1 MKGSAFKSW
10 QKSDKVIKDAP
21 VLHLL
26 AYASGGLRRL
36 YHLIKTDLVPDLPEY
51 GANTTDEGQFDPKGE
66 CVIGLRY
73 RVKEILDAAGQTA
86 VVVLAEDLYNRDSD
100 VVIKILHANFYP
112 FGAQESSILQRLAR
126 ADPLNHSHT
135 LRMITSLT
143 HDDHYCLVFEPL
155 VPCPLT
161 EVFSDIPRSQ
171 VLADIRVVGLRL
183 LAALGFLRQQN
194 LIHTDLKPDNILFK
208 RARDLDSVH
217 IVDFGNAL
225 NYVHSEVSLYYKD
238 FRLQTPLYRAP
249 EVMFGLPF
257 GPEIDVWSLGCILG
271 ELYLGRPIF
280 MGSSQQEILTQ
291 IVKVL
296 GPFPASAFRAGKYFE
311 TYKEFTSEENH
322 TNSTLAMMDH
332 LHCGDVM
339 FANLITGLLTY
350 KPEERLTASA
360 AAKHPF
366 FASHLPLSFLVAP
379 GENTIPAQ
387 GLDSSI
393 YPYSP
398 AVAYSTKK
406 RQLSPLELL
415 RLGTVELPPFDHKS
429 TVVKPLPNRRI
440 GGFKHDDG
448 YGNNSI
454 SNSIDEDNEKKQIGG
469 NDLSV
474 VRNMAHGIESGKFSD
489 SVKKQMSKLLDAIK
503 QEQDL
508 VEDDFNRRDDSGR
521 GARIETHGKGVV
533 RPCPKYGEV
542 SFIEVEKSTR
552 DDTNMLKDFRHENI
566 SKKES
571 HYETK
576 GARQMGYDDDD
587 PGKNI
592 PIRNYQKTAFVS
604 PMRNDSPCERNLQL
618 GRNNTGFNAKNLVH
632 VSGQDERILH
642 HPTHNL
648 TAGRKSSTCVKEI
661 HPARKRRAS
670 EVFLNQN
677 SDEEYVD
684 LLSPVSIKHG
694 GKMAKRY
701 NSGNNLESES
711 RQLLR
716 KKRGIIVHSYKSQVS
731 EKSVHGHHGED
742 FMTKYEENE
751 SLSIERPNKKL
762 RSGTMSSQSQC
773 HDNRFQDDF
782 PSTASESEDNDSR
795 IRRHKRAEQDKNVS
809 ENETVKNNTSG
820 IVGRV
825 TGSRIAN
832 EDKVSGSWSVNEEKA
847 SGNWSVNEERAT
859 GLMIANEEK
868 VSGSWNVNE
877 ENASGNRSVNQGRA
891 TGNRNVN
898 EEKASGNWT
907 VNQGRATG
915 NRNVNEEKASGNWT
929 VNQGRAT
936 GNWNANE
943 EKASGNWTVN
953 QVRATG
959 NRDVDYENKSGKRNV
974 YQRKVSGNFGVNEV
988 RAIGISNADEVRTSG
1003 NRVNVS
1009 WNANEEKT
1017 TGNVHEGKTSG
1028 SSNVKEVSA
1037 VGNRNI
1043 NEGKAAGN
1051 RNAKDRATANWK
1063 VYERRE
1069 TSKRNVNERIAIGIV
1084 NYDAGRTADNSNAHE
1099 GRATIYKNVNGG
1111 RKVNRVTSGVGVY
1124 EERVGRC
1131 RHVNER
1137 NNIDGRATG
1146 SHIVDN
1152 TEEELPTPIRVDRSY
1167 LEGNTNMSESPEI
1180 VYSVQDESHEDKS
1193 MVESAPRNKR
1203 ARSFN
1208 VKVNINGGVTV
1219 GSYNRRS
1226 KEDDRKIVEE
1236 TEMYGKEMKQK
1247 LESNKNNPRDQF
1259 SFTGTPLTE
1268 LKSLR
1273 KYGGIAERIE
1283 QQRSKNR
1290 KGARKSL
1297 PFDVSPNK
1305 EKTELSGITYINL
1318 VDDLDAAEQRNVP
1331 TTENSDYELESD
1343 IESVSDYEESGVLE
1357 NSASSWNTQQP
1368 VRSHKVNR
1376 SQSRSNIEDS
1386 QTCNVRDGADAK
1398 LVRDGGRAKC
1408 VKDGTHPKL
1417 VKDGTHPKL
1426 VKDGTHVKLRSR
1438 QSLPGVGK
1446 VKINR
1451 QFNDTY
1457 VIDFESPMRD
1467 NRK

>member
-36 YHLIKTDLVPDLPEY
+36 YHLIKTDLVPDLSEY
-51 GANTTDEGQFDPKGE
+51 GANTTDDGQFDPKGE

-296 GPFPASAFRAGKYFE
+296 GPFPAS
-311 TYKEFTSEENH
+311 
-322 TNSTLAMMDH
+322 TLAMMDH

-350 KPEERLTASA
+350 KAEERLTAS
-360 AAKHPF
+360 
-366 FASHLPLSFLVAP
+366 
-379 GENTIPAQ
+379 ENTIPAQ

-454 SNSIDEDNEKKQIGG
+454 SNSIDEDNEKKRIGG
-469 NDLSV
+469 NDLSA

-552 DDTNMLKDFRHENI
+552 DDTDMLKDFRHENI

-576 GARQMGYDDDD
+576 GARQMGYDDD

-684 LLSPVSIKHG
+684 LLSPVTIKHG

-701 NSGNNLESES
+701 NSGNNIESES

-742 FMTKYEENE
+742 FMTKYQENE

-762 RSGTMSSQSQC
+762 RSGTMSSHSQF
-773 HDNRFQDDF
+773 HDNSFQDDF

-795 IRRHKRAEQDKNVS
+795 IRRHRRAEQDKNVS

-877 ENASGNRSVNQGRA
+877 EKASGNRI
-891 TGNRNVN
+891 
-898 EEKASGNWT
+898 
-907 VNQGRATG
+907 
-915 NRNVNEEKASGNWT
+915 
-929 VNQGRAT
+929 
-936 GNWNANE
+936 
-943 EKASGNWTVN
+943 
-953 QVRATG
+953 
-959 NRDVDYENKSGKRNV
+959 
-974 YQRKVSGNFGVNEV
+974 

-1028 SSNVKEVSA
+1028 SSNVKEISA

-1084 NYDAGRTADNSNAHE
+1084 NYDAGRTADNRSANEGIAIGNVNYNAGRTADNRSVNEGIAIGNVNYDAGRTADNSNAHE

-1131 RHVNER
+1131 RHVNGR

-1152 TEEELPTPIRVDRSY
+1152 TEEELPTPIRVDKSY

-1208 VKVNINGGVTV
+1208 VKVNINGGMTV
-1219 GSYNRRS
+1219 GSYNRKS

-1318 VDDLDAAEQRNVP
+1318 VDDLDAAEQRVVP

-1343 IESVSDYEESGVLE
+1343 IGSVSDYEESGVLE

-1376 SQSRSNIEDS
+1376 SQSRSNVEDS

-1398 LVRDGGRAKC
+1398 LIKDGGQPKVVMGKSKVVMGKSKSLCGIGRALS
-1408 VKDGTHPKL
+1408 GN
-1417 VKDGTHPKL
+1417 
-1426 VKDGTHVKLRSR
+1426 
-1438 QSLPGVGK
+1438 GK
-1446 VKINR
+1446 VQGANGKVL
-1451 QFNDTY
+1451 T
-1457 VIDFESPMRD
+1457 
-1467 NRK
+1467 